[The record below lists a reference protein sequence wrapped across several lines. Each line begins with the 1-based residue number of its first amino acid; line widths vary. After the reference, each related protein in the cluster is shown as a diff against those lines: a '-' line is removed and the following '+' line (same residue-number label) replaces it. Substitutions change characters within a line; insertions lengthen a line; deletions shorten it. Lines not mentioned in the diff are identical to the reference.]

1 MHRAIMQAKR
11 AVEGRAAA
19 AGAGEAPLVA
29 VALDGAEDLVAVAPL
44 EADRL
49 HTGLQCHQG

>member
-1 MHRAIMQAKR
+1 MHRAITQAKR
-11 AVEGRAAA
+11 AAEERAAA
-19 AGAGEAPLVA
+19 AGVDEAPLVA

-49 HTGLQCHQG
+49 RTGLQCHQG